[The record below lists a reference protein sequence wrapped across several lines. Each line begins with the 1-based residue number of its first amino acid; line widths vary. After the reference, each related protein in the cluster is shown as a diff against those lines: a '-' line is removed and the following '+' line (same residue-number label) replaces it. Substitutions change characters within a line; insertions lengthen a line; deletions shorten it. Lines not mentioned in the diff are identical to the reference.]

1 MFSNNSPWVEQL
13 KNKFNTNP
21 LEKNHKTDV
30 LVIGAGI
37 SGITTAYYI
46 LKNTNLKVTLVEAR
60 TLASGA
66 TGHNAGQLVSY
77 FEKQISNLAKE
88 FGFEMAVSAQKD
100 INSSWFLLEQIY
112 QDTGITTNI
121 SISNG
126 YAGIQTYEDL
136 VTFLQNAQVYKKAN
150 LPHEKLSIADD
161 CPYLEKI
168 PQKFHNLFSIIKK
181 KNLMEYLETND
192 TSYYAMITVKK
203 GVMNSALFCE
213 DLLTYIFKNF
223 SNRFN
228 YYDKTPVSEIKLLEN
243 NSLTIANNKE
253 IYSDK
258 IVLCTNGFEKIEIIN
273 KAGNDI
279 NTKFH
284 HLVIGVVGYMAGYL
298 EEDLRKPTAISY
310 LPKKSSTGNDAFD
323 KDPYFYFTRR
333 DYEIKN
339 KKFNLICIGG
349 PEAVMDDSNNYKKE
363 HPFPKEAQDSIN
375 NFLHKSYKYSPK
387 GNINYKYIWHGLMGY
402 TPNGIR
408 LIGIEPLNKNLLYN
422 LGCNGIGILPSI
434 FGANKIS
441 KILSGEKFEKSI
453 FDPSNFDKF

>member
-13 KNKFNTNP
+13 KNKFNTKP
-21 LEKNHKTDV
+21 LDKNHKTDV

-46 LKNTNLKVTLVEAR
+46 LKNTNLKVTLVEAK

-77 FEKQISNLAKE
+77 FEKQISNLVKE
-88 FGFEMAVSAQKD
+88 FGFEMAVTAQKD
-100 INSSWFLLEQIY
+100 INSSWFLLEHIY

-150 LPHEKLSIADD
+150 LTHDKLSIADD

-168 PQKFHNLFSIIKK
+168 PQKYHNLFSIIKK

-213 DLLTYIFKNF
+213 DLLNYIFKNF

-228 YYDKTPVSEIKLLEN
+228 YYDKTPVSEIRLLQN
-243 NSLTIANNKE
+243 SSLTIANNKE
-253 IYSDK
+253 VYSDK
-258 IVLCTNGFEKIEIIN
+258 IVLCTNGFEKIDIIN

-310 LPKKSSTGNDAFD
+310 LPKKSSTGNDVFD

-349 PEAVMDDSNNYKKE
+349 PEAVMDDSNKYKIE

-375 NFLHKSYKYSPK
+375 NFLHKSYKYAPK
-387 GNINYKYIWHGLMGY
+387 GSIDYKYIWHGLMGY

-422 LGCNGIGILPSI
+422 LGCNGVGILPSI

-453 FDPSNFDKF
+453 FDPSNFNKY